1 MTPTRKEYLYQLSDI
16 SEHSHTA
23 EYLSSVIEKVIVD
36 VGVNRISAIVS
47 DNASNVRKAREI
59 IHNKF
64 PNIENVRCIAHCIN
78 LIACDIVKH
87 NFGDRL
93 LRRVNNL
100 TTFFKNSHQ
109 ANSKLVQL
117 INEKGIVGGGLKS
130 YCKTRWTTASESV
143 NSVVNLQ
150 QILEEIV
157 TNNRHLLTNDNII
170 RIIQTRNFFSD
181 LRILKFVLE
190 PLRKAVLALKARA
203 ATLADCFLSL
213 VRLAAVLNK
222 LPRSF
227 NSGFRNHCVKVIN
240 ERFNEFDDDKY
251 ITCFFLDPRFRS
263 AALKKSSFKRIIK
276 CIASIGQRLGFDFH
290 EIDILLDQLQQYKE
304 GKDPFDL
311 ELSFVKKSPLN
322 WWKFIATDPEPELLP
337 KVACHLFSICPNSAT
352 CERGFSTLGWLF
364 ERRLNLKLET
374 LESMCKLITYWK
386 SNFKT
391 ELGYYGIDQRKN
403 VRLSDDEINIRL
415 AEAFNETDDDDDND
429 DLNSTHKSIEVPKD
443 NCYILIE
450 PVWIEK
456 FVDLSHESII
466 KDIDVP
472 TDILDDLDE
481 NMNDGNDG
489 NRVGGSDEKDNDSES
504 GKGVYDYNIDDLL
517 SSDDDDEEE

>member
-1 MTPTRKEYLYQLSDI
+1 MTPKRKEYLYQLSDI

-36 VGVNRISAIVS
+36 IGINRISAVVS

-59 IHNKF
+59 IHDKF
-64 PNIENVRCIAHCIN
+64 PNIESVRCIAHCIN
-78 LIACDIVKH
+78 LIACDIVKD

-93 LRRVNNL
+93 LCRVNIL
-100 TTFFKNSHQ
+100 TTFFKNSHR
-109 ANSKLVQL
+109 ANSKLIQL
-117 INEKGIVGGGLKS
+117 IKEKGIVGGELKL
-130 YCKTRWTTASESV
+130 YCKMRWTTASESV
-143 NSVVNLQ
+143 NSVINLQ

-157 TNNRHLLTNDNII
+157 ADDRLTNENIV
-170 RIIQTRNFFSD
+170 RIIQSRNFFSD
-181 LRILKFVLE
+181 IRILAFVLE
-190 PLRKAVLALKARA
+190 PLRKAVLALEARA

-227 NSGFRNHCVKVIN
+227 NTSFRNHCVKVIN

-263 AALKKSSFKRIIK
+263 AALKKISFKRIIK
-276 CIASIGQRLGFDFH
+276 CVASIGQRLGFDLY
-290 EIDILLDQLQQYKE
+290 EIDILLNQLQQYKE
-304 GKDPFDL
+304 EKDPFDMD
-311 ELSFVKKSPLN
+311 LSLAKKSPLN
-322 WWKFIATDPEPELLP
+322 WWKLTATDPEPELLP

-391 ELGYYGIDQRKN
+391 ELGYFGIDQRKN
-403 VRLSDDEINIRL
+403 VRLSDDEINVRI
-415 AEAFNETDDDDDND
+415 AEAFKETDDDDDDHLTPAGVAGGERIPND
-429 DLNSTHKSIEVPKD
+429 D
-443 NCYILIE
+443 CYVVIK

-456 FVDLSHESII
+456 FIDLSHESII

-472 TDILDDLDE
+472 TDILDDFDE
-481 NMNDGNDG
+481 NMNDN
-489 NRVGGSDEKDNDSES
+489 NRVGDGGEKDNDSNR
-504 GKGVYDYNIDDLL
+504 GKGVYDYDIDDLL
-517 SSDDDDEEE
+517 GNDDEEGEEG